1 MSKAAFTLTRNH
13 SRAGDGRGRRGTH
26 GGLGQTNRHS
36 ETKARA
42 RLALKHPPP
51 HATPNQQEHNST
63 TARPAPSTRNTTRPE
78 RSTRNRAPKQPT
90 RPGVT
95 NRKPQYPENPS
106 QPQPASTGR
115 AIKVQGG
122 PVPRVSG
129 VGARRATHR
138 RAGQGD
144 GPRAAPIQKEAGR
157 NGSPQQIRPWGPP
170 SHESRRKPAG
180 AVR

>member
-42 RLALKHPPP
+42 RLALKHPPA

-144 GPRAAPIQKEAGR
+144 GPQ
-157 NGSPQQIRPWGPP
+157 GSTNSEGSRQERVATTDPPLGPTF
-170 SHESRRKPAG
+170 A
-180 AVR
+180 